1 MKLRSLRSWF
11 TTKNITSSTLIEQ
24 YVVNQSVVVKSINFC
39 VDYVNELRQND
50 ETMEIIDAVGC
61 GK

>member
-1 MKLRSLRSWF
+1 MKLRSFRSWF

>member
-1 MKLRSLRSWF
+1 MKLRSLNSWF
-11 TTKNITSSTLIEQ
+11 TTKNITASTLIEQ
-24 YVVNQSVVVKSINFC
+24 YAVNQSVVVKSINFC

>member
-1 MKLRSLRSWF
+1 MKLHSLNSWF

-24 YVVNQSVVVKSINFC
+24 YAVNQSVVVKSINFC
-39 VDYVNELRQND
+39 VDCVNELRQND